1 MTKLSPSSPEYGTKI
16 IFSFLKPVFFKN
28 KVTSLTISLNLPS
41 LNYYLSILL
50 TATITY
56 LIPNVNAN
64 KACSLV
70 YPSDEIPASN
80 SVGAA
85 DTTNTATS
93 AYEVPVIIFLMKSLC
108 PGASIIVH
116 LYFLVLNLLRE
127 I

>member
-1 MTKLSPSSPEYGTKI
+1 M
-16 IFSFLKPVFFKN
+16 
-28 KVTSLTISLNLPS
+28 
-41 LNYYLSILL
+41 SILL

-56 LIPNVNAN
+56 LIPNVKAN

-93 AYEVPVIIFLMKSLC
+93 AYEVPVIIFLIKSLC
-108 PGASIIVH
+108 PGASIICIMI
-116 LYFLVLNLLRE
+116 Y
-127 I
+127 IPM